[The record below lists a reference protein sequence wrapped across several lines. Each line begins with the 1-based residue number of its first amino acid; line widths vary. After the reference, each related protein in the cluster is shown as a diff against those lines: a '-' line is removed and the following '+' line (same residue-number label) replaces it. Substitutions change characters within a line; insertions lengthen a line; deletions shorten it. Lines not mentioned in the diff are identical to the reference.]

1 MWAQSWEN
9 IYDIVVPYPDA
20 PLIDISDTLNNS
32 ITDVK
37 EMFDY
42 AEGFFTSLGLY
53 NMTEDFNTK
62 SMREQPVNATAVC
75 HASAWDFLSITDKGP
90 ITDGDF
96 RIKMCTDK
104 NQEDFITIHH
114 EMGHIE
120 YQMAYSQVNEASPQ
134 TQPLIFRD
142 GANPGFHEAIGDT
155 IALSVSTPSHLLG
168 LQEDIGGPPQGTA
181 TTQAPVNQN
190 HTDINQLMR
199 MALEKVAFVP
209 YAYIL
214 DKFRWDVFANAYAP
228 DVYNYEWWKLR

>member
-1 MWAQSWEN
+1 
-9 IYDIVVPYPDA
+9 
-20 PLIDISDTLNNS
+20 
-32 ITDVK
+32 
-37 EMFDY
+37 MFDY

-142 GANPGFHEAIGDT
+142 GANP
-155 IALSVSTPSHLLG
+155 
-168 LQEDIGGPPQGTA
+168 
-181 TTQAPVNQN
+181 
-190 HTDINQLMR
+190 
-199 MALEKVAFVP
+199 
-209 YAYIL
+209 
-214 DKFRWDVFANAYAP
+214 
-228 DVYNYEWWKLR
+228 